1 MDADEADS
9 VHSPIEQWT
18 GRLAHPIVL
27 SVGLAVIV
35 GVFAHSLVFVDLS
48 GIGLVKFETIPIGSE
63 ATHFAWFCSGCG
75 LALMFAAFAMLR

>member
-1 MDADEADS
+1 MDPDEADT

-18 GRLAHPIVL
+18 DRLAHPLVL
-27 SVGLAVIV
+27 PVGLAVIV
-35 GVFAHSLVFVDLS
+35 GVFAHSLVFAELA
-48 GIGLVKFETIPIGSE
+48 GIGLVDFEAIPIGSE